1 MQSTHVPAQG
11 HRDATT
17 GKKIREYHSVK
28 DMFAKRCLVYKDAR
42 SGASDAMIHIMF
54 ALSECDAT
62 LLDDENH
69 VCQTL
74 KQAADVAG
82 ATLLKM
88 SSHKFEP
95 QGVTAVALLAES
107 HISVHTWPEKRTA
120 LCDIFT
126 CSDECQAPKAVEE
139 MQRAFKASL
148 VSSRIDTH
156 RHV

>member
-1 MQSTHVPAQG
+1 MPAQG

-17 GKKIREYHSVK
+17 GKIREYQRVK
-28 DMFAKRCLVYKDAR
+28 DMFAPRCLVYKDAR

-54 ALSECDAT
+54 ALSECDAN

-107 HISVHTWPEKRTA
+107 HLSVHTWPEKRTA
-120 LCDIFT
+120 LAIFLH
-126 CSDECQAPKAVEE
+126 APTSARRQSRGGNAAIV
-139 MQRAFKASL
+139 QGVA
-148 VSSRIDTH
+148 VSSRIDT
-156 RHV
+156 RM